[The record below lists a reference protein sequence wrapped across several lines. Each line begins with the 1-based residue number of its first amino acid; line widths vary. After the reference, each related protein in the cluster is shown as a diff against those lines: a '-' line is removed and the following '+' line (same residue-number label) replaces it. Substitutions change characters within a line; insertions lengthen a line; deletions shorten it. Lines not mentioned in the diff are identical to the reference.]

1 MDVATKTAIY
11 NLYTLNTLNMMAA
24 LQENENIM
32 MVMADRKE

>member
-1 MDVATKTAIY
+1 MTAIY
-11 NLYTLNTLNMMAA
+11 NLYKLNTLNMMAA